1 MRVSI
6 LEKKRLR
13 TARNGYGWSVGIRVL
28 ESWHDTKEYYTM
40 ETENLLHEIIKN
52 CPLKRGDDRAC
63 DKEYCQWYENQ
74 HRQCLVVLYLR
85 SVIKKGA

>member
-1 MRVSI
+1 
-6 LEKKRLR
+6 
-13 TARNGYGWSVGIRVL
+13 
-28 ESWHDTKEYYTM
+28 M